1 MLLSFCLLFVSAFA
15 LQLQPATRVATQLRV
30 PAAPVCQFGQK
41 PDTEP
46 KGLTRDNEPEQFFA
60 TNMDDMSDEEKLKS
74 PVVIG
79 GVALIVAPFIV
90 GCIALLAGR

>member
-1 MLLSFCLLFVSAFA
+1 MRLLLSFCLLFVSAFA
-15 LQLQPATRVATQLRV
+15 LQLQPATRVATPLRV

-60 TNMDDMSDEEKLKS
+60 TNMGAHYALPRL
-74 PVVIG
+74 PVHHDLG
-79 GVALIVAPFIV
+79 D
-90 GCIALLAGR
+90 GRR

>member
-1 MLLSFCLLFVSAFA
+1 MTWVM
-15 LQLQPATRVATQLRV
+15 
-30 PAAPVCQFGQK
+30 AA
-41 PDTEP
+41 
-46 KGLTRDNEPEQFFA
+46 
-60 TNMDDMSDEEKLKS
+60 DDMSDEEKLKS